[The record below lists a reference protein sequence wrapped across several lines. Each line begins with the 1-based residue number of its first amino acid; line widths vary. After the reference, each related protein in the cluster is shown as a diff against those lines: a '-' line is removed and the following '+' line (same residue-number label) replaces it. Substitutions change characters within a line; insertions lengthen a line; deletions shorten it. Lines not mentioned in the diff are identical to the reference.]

1 MSKGKK
7 VLSALLASAILIG
20 GASAYASSNPEKQ
33 AAFEQ
38 ATVSAAQA
46 VQAATAKVAGK
57 ATEVDFNFKNGS
69 SYYKVDVVQ
78 DNQSNGEK
86 HEIVVDAKT
95 GEILADNVKTKHH
108 KKDKVRPEA
117 KVTLEQAMDI
127 ATQQASGKIKD
138 VELDREHNSLRY
150 EVESIKDGKTYKT
163 VIDANSG
170 NVIQSGIDY

>member
-1 MSKGKK
+1 MSKGEK

-20 GASAYASSNPEKQ
+20 GASAYASSNPEKL
-33 AAFEQ
+33 AAFNQ
-38 ATVSAAQA
+38 ATISALQA

-78 DNQSNGEK
+78 ANQGSVEK
-86 HEIVVDAKT
+86 HEVVVHANT
-95 GEILADNVKTKHH
+95 GAILADNIEYKSHKNRADVNISLEKALSIAEKSTGGKVK
-108 KKDKVRPEA
+108 EA
-117 KVTLEQAMDI
+117 D
-127 ATQQASGKIKD
+127 
-138 VELDREHNSLRY
+138 LDRDHGVARY

-170 NVIQSGIDY
+170 NVIHSGIDY